1 MDRIQE
7 IVINAAGPIF
17 LAGLKVTIPLTLVSF
32 VLGLVF
38 ATLTAIGRLSKLKIL
53 NNIFA
58 FYVWLFRG
66 TPLLVQ
72 LFIAFYGLAQ
82 IGIELDK
89 WFAAA
94 LTLSLNTG
102 AYASE
107 PIRSAILAIP
117 KGQWEAAQAIGMDQK
132 TLLRRIIAPQAVRI
146 CLPPLSNTFISLV
159 KDTSL
164 ASTITVTEMF
174 MVSQRIAARFYE
186 PLTLYIEVAVFY
198 LLFCTVLTLLQAQ
211 LEKWTSRYTV
221 IS

>member
-38 ATLTAIGRLSKLKIL
+38 ATITAIGRLSKLKIL

>member
-38 ATLTAIGRLSKLKIL
+38 ATLTAIGRLSKSKIL
-53 NNIFA
+53 NKIFA

>member
-38 ATLTAIGRLSKLKIL
+38 ATLTAIGRLSKSKIL

-198 LLFCTVLTLLQAQ
+198 LLFCTVLTLLQSQ

>member
-53 NNIFA
+53 NKIFA

>member
-38 ATLTAIGRLSKLKIL
+38 ATITAIGRLSKSKIL

-198 LLFCTVLTLLQAQ
+198 LLFCTVLTLLQSQ

>member
-38 ATLTAIGRLSKLKIL
+38 ATLTAIGRLSKSKIL